1 MKYTLLF
8 VLLISLFSCRCPEI
22 ISSVKETS
30 DTLRSHQS
38 DTSTTSSSDTIY
50 LPGAVIHD
58 TLNFSEFCDSLAKGL
73 SVKKE
78 VRVKGGTIKIKS
90 DSLGHGS
97 IECETDSLMHV
108 IDSLVIHINTVD
120 SVTVKNNKETT
131 TIIPVLKETGMQKF
145 YKWFTWITMSVLV
158 VLGIGIWLGKR

>member
-30 DTLRSHQS
+30 DTTRSHQS
-38 DTSTTSSSDTIY
+38 DTTTAATSDTIF

-108 IDSLVIHINTVD
+108 IDSLVVHISTVD
-120 SVTVKNNKETT
+120 SVTVKNNKEATT
-131 TIIPVLKETGMQKF
+131 VIPVFKETGMQKF